1 MAARNEGEP
10 IMIAIIGY
18 IDVDPEV
25 RDELVRSTADLQ
37 AATERGEPGCLTYSI
52 CADPALDGRIRIT
65 ELWESTEALDAH
77 FEHPNFR
84 ATGTALRVVTPVGG
98 SVSKYRIVASDG
110 VRGPD
115 GNVTSTFHSA
125 PAD

>member
-1 MAARNEGEP
+1 
-10 IMIAIIGY
+10 MIAIIGY

-25 RDELVRSTADLQ
+25 RDELVASTADLQ
-37 AATERGEPGCLTYSI
+37 AATERDEPGCLTYAI
-52 CADPALDGRIRIT
+52 CADPALPSRIRIT
-65 ELWESTEALDAH
+65 ELWESAEALDAH

-84 ATGTALRVVTPVGG
+84 ATGAALRVVTPVGG
-98 SVSKYRIVASDG
+98 SISKHRIDVSDD

-125 PAD
+125 PAG